1 MKTIIVSGTSV
12 QSSRLSQQLVEEH
25 SPTFDLYFTAGVH
38 PHTAKVLC
46 PHCHDRPLLTAIL
59 QLLVVTSQRLTV
71 PLLCSRHA
79 TRTHCL
85 SWSSSLSTLAAW
97 P

>member
-38 PHTAKVLC
+38 PHAAKVLC
-46 PHCHDRPLLTAIL
+46 LHCHDKPVLLCFILVAMSLRLTACRCCASDL
-59 QLLVVTSQRLTV
+59 QQEHTAGLGAD
-71 PLLCSRHA
+71 C
-79 TRTHCL
+79 
-85 SWSSSLSTLAAW
+85 
-97 P
+97 